1 MKGSPEMSQRS
12 IDEISIAPTEIPLK
26 SDSDMGFARAKHFAA
41 QFEPTKLFLHADR
54 IHDWLEGKMP
64 IPITLELDLTLS

>member
-1 MKGSPEMSQRS
+1 
-12 IDEISIAPTEIPLK
+12 
-26 SDSDMGFARAKHFAA
+26 MGFARAKHFAA